1 MVLTS
6 TAGLIA
12 FRRSATTSTFNRLF
26 SASDGK
32 KRIERDRLPI
42 STTSKSTTTMCP
54 TPSSTRFFSTS
65 LPKAPHPTTITWAAE
80 TRCCSKHFIILSILA
95 SLSSSR
101 PPCRFLSVRP
111 SLPRSYIHH
120 LPGESGMV
128 WNQADSP
135 THTGSY
141 PLSHR

>member
-1 MVLTS
+1 MSRLSTRNTAIRLPNRTS
-6 TAGLIA
+6 TKPLQATSCI
-12 FRRSATTSTFNRLF
+12 FRATFQRWARL
-26 SASDGK
+26 S
-32 KRIERDRLPI
+32 P
-42 STTSKSTTTMCP
+42 STTTMCP

-111 SLPRSYIHH
+111 SLRRSYIHH